1 MDWARDME
9 GWREADSADA
19 DGVVCFFGA
28 VEVVAGVSTSILD
41 SVMVVF
47 VVSESEER
55 REQKLR
61 SAEFAPR
68 QFQSNDFQ
76 KGTYHGCTTMIF
88 VCLLFSWTK
97 PSLETTQSHLSI

>member
-41 SVMVVF
+41 SVMVACVRCF
-47 VVSESEER
+47 RECVVAREKR
-55 REQKLR
+55 RERCQKMPNAKKLR
-61 SAEFAPR
+61 SAEFAP
-68 QFQSNDFQ
+68 
-76 KGTYHGCTTMIF
+76 KKVPI
-88 VCLLFSWTK
+88 K
-97 PSLETTQSHLSI
+97 